1 MPHPFH
7 TARVSFA
14 CTCTVLA
21 GWICLLQGC
30 TTNPPITPDNPV
42 PATGKILVLA
52 NVADAI
58 ILLDG
63 ASTGKVTPD
72 TLTATV
78 GSHVV
83 AVQKAGF
90 LTDERPVLVAEDSL
104 TEVAFTL
111 TEASQR
117 VVLIEDFS
125 NVSCN
130 PCVTSNLILD
140 ALANGTYSRS
150 KVAVVKYA
158 TNFPSPS
165 DPFYTG
171 SRTDCDARMSYYQ
184 ILASPTTIVG
194 GVDRPPSTDSSAI
207 KSAIDVAL
215 MQPARFMIDVT
226 DGVAAGLYSI
236 TVTVRTL
243 DTAGLDWQ
251 HLVLHTVVTEAEI
264 IYSSPPGS
272 NGETRFTDIMRA
284 MLPSKTGE
292 PLHPD
297 GAGGTM
303 QYSRSIPISQAWRSD
318 QLHSVA
324 FIQHTQTRVVYQS
337 GSTFE

>member
-1 MPHPFH
+1 MPKPFH
-7 TARVSFA
+7 AARVPSA
-14 CTCTVLA
+14 CARMVLA

-30 TTNPPITPDNPV
+30 TTNPPITPDTPV
-42 PATGKILVLA
+42 PATGRILVLA
-52 NVADAI
+52 NVRDAV

-63 ASTGKVTPD
+63 VNTGKLTPD

-78 GSHVV
+78 GSHLV

-90 LTDERPVLVAEDSL
+90 LTDQRAVLVAEDSL
-104 TEVAFTL
+104 TEATFSL
-111 TEASQR
+111 TEASLR
-117 VVLIEDFS
+117 VVLIEEFS

-140 ALANGTYSRS
+140 ALADRTYGRS
-150 KVAVVKYA
+150 LVAVVKYA
-158 TNFPSPS
+158 TNFPSPG
-165 DPFYTG
+165 DPFYTAN
-171 SRTDCDARMSYYQ
+171 RTDCNARMSYYQ

-194 GVDRPPSTDSSAI
+194 GVDRPTSTDSSSI
-207 KSAIDVAL
+207 KSAIDAAL
-215 MQPARFMIDVT
+215 MQPARFTVHVT
-226 DGVAAGLYSI
+226 DSVAAGLYSM
-236 TVTVRTL
+236 TVTVKTL

-284 MLPSKTGE
+284 MLPSNAGE
-292 PLHPD
+292 PLHPA
-297 GAGGTM
+297 GAGETM
-303 QYSRSIPISQAWRSD
+303 RYTRSTPIGQAWRSD

-324 FIQHTQTRVVYQS
+324 FIQHTQTRVIFQS